1 MLVDRSSFLHL
12 FQHRFASHCCETL
25 FTQAA
30 PVVTE
35 ELIAPLGGQQQA
47 EDGNASASM
56 ENLFLAT
63 LKEVEGNLGYLMTA
77 QFASHTLRVLLVV
90 LSGRSITDANAKSL
104 LKSKKA
110 ESIGSSTTSKG
121 PNNANVEQ
129 RTVPSSFSDALDII
143 MSDLVAGLN
152 TTYLRALATHPLGNP
167 VLQLLLEIGV
177 SKSGKSKARDPSSLF
192 RKLIP
197 DDPPVD
203 GTDSA
208 AFINGLLYDPV
219 GSRLLESIIQCAP
232 GQIFRAFYKSLFRD
246 RLGSLAKNEVACFP
260 VIKVLERLNKEKL
273 GSAVEQLCPRI
284 STFIERS
291 RTSVIKTMIEQC
303 RIRDVDTQPIT
314 KALQEAYG
322 KEPSEALLKMLGLRT
337 SSFDGIA
344 EERRKQIEDQ
354 DVSRVHGSL
363 LAQCMLE
370 LPGPMRETVMEGL
383 IAMDIVTLESLAK
396 DRSATHV
403 LQLSMTCSKQ
413 DHASK
418 FRRTIIQRLTPRAV
432 DLALDTIASHVVDV
446 IYDASEDLRYQR
458 EQFAHELGKGESL
471 LRQFPCGKAV
481 WKNWRMDLYKR
492 RRSLWVHG
500 GDAEESPKAIVTKKG
515 MKMQAVKAK
524 RERKPRTAI
533 ELARERH
540 AAGLPPPHKAANQ
553 GLGQEHG
560 GGRKAIMSK

>member
-1 MLVDRSSFLHL
+1 M
-12 FQHRFASHCCETL
+12 
-25 FTQAA
+25 
-30 PVVTE
+30 VTE

-47 EDGNASASM
+47 ESGNTFTSM
-56 ENLFLAT
+56 ENLFLRT
-63 LKEVEGNLGYLMTA
+63 LNELEGNLGYLMTA
-77 QFASHTLRVLLVV
+77 QFASHTLRVLLMV
-90 LSGRSITDANAKSL
+90 LSGRSITDPNAKSL

-110 ESIGSSTTSKG
+110 ESIGSSTTSKA
-121 PNNANVEQ
+121 PNNASIEQ
-129 RTVPSSFSDALDII
+129 RTVPSSFSDALDDI
-143 MSDLVAGLN
+143 MSGLVAGLD
-152 TTYLRALATHPLGNP
+152 TISLRALATHPTGNP
-167 VLQLLLEIGV
+167 VLQLLLEIGA

-219 GSRLLESIIQCAP
+219 GSRLLEGIIQCAP

-246 RLGSLAKNEVACFP
+246 RLGSLARNEVACFP

-273 GSAVEQLCPRI
+273 ESAIEQLCPKI
-284 STFIERS
+284 LTLIERS

-303 RIRDVDTQPIT
+303 RIRDVDIQPIT

-337 SSFDGIA
+337 SSFDGKA

-354 DVSRVHGSL
+354 NVSRVHGSL

-370 LPGPMRETVMEGL
+370 LPGPMREMVMEGL
-383 IAMDIVTLESLAK
+383 IAMDIATLESLAK

-418 FRRTIIQRLTPRAV
+418 FRRTIIRRLTPHAV

-446 IYDASEDLRYQR
+446 LYGASEDLRYQR
-458 EQFAHELGKGESL
+458 EQFAHELAIGESL

-481 WKNWRMDLYKR
+481 WKNWKMDLYKR

-500 GDAEESPKAIVTKKG
+500 GVAEESPKPASTKKG

-524 RERKPRTAI
+524 REKKPRRAI
-533 ELARERH
+533 ERARERH
-540 AAGLPPPHKAANQ
+540 AAGLPPPHKAAD
-553 GLGQEHG
+553 GDLGQEYG
-560 GGRKAIMSK
+560 GGRKAILSI